1 MQVQVAHALVIGAP
15 GDAAQASKSRPRAFR
30 CWLISHTSRR
40 SAEPTQSGDTQPD
53 NVMLVADSAVPG
65 GVRTKLLDFGI
76 AKMRGERDS
85 PSAQTQTKTGAL
97 MGTPVY
103 MSPEQCRGAGG
114 VAERTDV
121 YSLGIMLYQMLAG
134 APPFQAPGTGELMAQ
149 HMYSEPPSLQ
159 ERAPQVSDEAALLI
173 AAMLIKD
180 PEIRPSMQ
188 EVEIELVRLSG
199 AQIGSA
205 VTGGHAM
212 SRHSGNPIGQI
223 VLGGS
228 LVDPFLSTMGG
239 ALNGNGQPPLMGP
252 TPVMRPG
259 LSLGVAQTTGPHAAL
274 KTGPHAALSTGPTP
288 SLHTGPHTPVV
299 VGAHAGL
306 KTLPPGRPW
315 WHLVLSGTAVV
326 ALVMG
331 GVLALTQRSGARAE
345 QLLEQARSDLRAQRW
360 AAAEGHATDVLAI
373 ESLEPG
379 QREGA
384 LELKVRAEREH
395 RAQTVY
401 EAMRTAEQSGRG
413 EESLRLYQQL
423 PQDSTLAAAA
433 QEIFARVAPR
443 VLSAATAHIEAAQ
456 REGRCEE
463 SRREAEQLAQLLP
476 TQPEAQLLAARPC
489 QAQAS
494 SEQALQMQT
503 AARTLLNKW
512 IDAHLQGRAPALHA
526 LYAERVLGVHRQGE
540 RVALADRAQWLNER
554 TALLQQPVVL
564 SVTGTRIVATA
575 GAARIFFNYVWE
587 SAGPQQER
595 ETGRAEMFL
604 LREPAGLRIAREEL
618 WPERPLAKT
627 GPTPR
632 TRNPDQFAFVEGM
645 DLVLPTEVEDR
656 WTQGALVIEPGA
668 DPVRVSRSVDPAQLP
683 ADVVRWQGRRV
694 QLYDLTGKRC
704 EARVVGFKVV
714 GRLRPHL
721 ELQRQWQSADPQT
734 VAREAWELTSG
745 GRVLVAGLEG
755 ERADCQGAR
764 WARAIELPDPK
775 LEAVRD
781 ASPELRRA
789 ALEELRKLPAYA
801 EIAAALA
808 AGSAVSQP
816 SGRRTRGKAGAAKA
830 APEPPPRAS
839 WDAAAEARV
848 EVSILTS
855 HGATLVSVSAQAG
868 PGCVGLSHQMWAMWQ
883 LQGDP
888 NRPDWQLISAPRSGQ
903 GGTPRA
909 VLDLDGDGTPE
920 LLFVPAGMGELL
932 GVARGRRPAGADR
945 GTTGAAGSGGNTE
958 AGDGVIYD
966 DFELNRLPVLDSS
979 C

>member
-1 MQVQVAHALVIGAP
+1 
-15 GDAAQASKSRPRAFR
+15 
-30 CWLISHTSRR
+30 
-40 SAEPTQSGDTQPD
+40 
-53 NVMLVADSAVPG
+53 MLVADSAVPG

-134 APPFQAPGTGELMAQ
+134 APPFQAVGTGELMSL
-149 HMYSEPPSLQ
+149 HMYAEPPSIR
-159 ERAPQVSDEAALLI
+159 ERAPQVSEEAALLI

-180 PEIRPSMQ
+180 PEIRPTME
-188 EVEIELVRLSG
+188 EVEIELVRMSG

-205 VTGGHAM
+205 VTGGHQV
-212 SRHSGNPIGQI
+212 SRNSGNPLGQI
-223 VLGGS
+223 VVGGS
-228 LVDPFLSTMGG
+228 LVDPFLSTMGS
-239 ALNGNGQPPLMGP
+239 GQTPLSTGQV
-252 TPVMRPG
+252 PVMRPVG
-259 LSLGVAQTTGPHAAL
+259 NLAAAITTGPNVSI
-274 KTGPHAALSTGPTP
+274 KTGPNP
-288 SLHTGPHTPVV
+288 SLQTGSNGLLQTGMHTPVV

-315 WHLVLSGTAVV
+315 WQILLSGTA
-326 ALVMG
+326 AIAIVMG
-331 GVLALTQRSGARAE
+331 AVLALTQRSGPRAE
-345 QLLEQARSDLRAQRW
+345 QLLEQARRDLRERRW
-360 AAAEGHATDVLAI
+360 AAAESHATDVLAI
-373 ESLEPG
+373 DSLAPD

-384 LELKVRAEREH
+384 LELKIRAEREH

-401 EAMRTAEQSGRG
+401 EAMRAAEQSGRG

-423 PQDSTLAAAA
+423 PRDSALAASA

-443 VLSAATAHIEAAQ
+443 VLTAVTAHIEAAQ

-476 TQPEAQLLAARPC
+476 TQPEAQLLLARPC

-494 SEQALQMQT
+494 SEQALQTQT
-503 AARTLLNKW
+503 EARALLSKW
-512 IDAHLQGRAPALHA
+512 TDAHLQGRAAALQA

-540 RVALADRAQWLNER
+540 RVALADRAQWLNDR
-554 TALLQQPVVL
+554 TAKLQQPVML
-564 SVTGTRIVATA
+564 SVSGTRIAATA
-575 GAARIFFNYVWE
+575 GAARIFFSYVWE
-587 SAGPQQER
+587 SAGPEQER
-595 ETGRAEMFL
+595 ESGKAEMFL

-618 WPERPLAKT
+618 WPERPLAQAR
-627 GPTPR
+627 PTQP

-645 DLVLPTEVEDR
+645 DLVLPTEVEER
-656 WTQGALVIEPGA
+656 WTQGALVIEPGM
-668 DPVRVSRSVDPAQLP
+668 DPVRVSRSIDPAQLP
-683 ADVVRWQGRRV
+683 AEVVRWQGRRV

-734 VAREAWELTSG
+734 IAREAWELTSG

-755 ERADCQGAR
+755 ERAACQGAR

-775 LEAVRD
+775 LEAVRE
-781 ASPELRRA
+781 ASPELRKA
-789 ALEELRKLPAYA
+789 ALGELRKLPAYA
-801 EIAAALA
+801 AIATALG
-808 AGSAVSQP
+808 GSLP
-816 SGRRTRGKAGAAKA
+816 SRPPVRKGRGKAGAKGA
-830 APEPPPRAS
+830 AGPPPHALP

-848 EVSILTS
+848 EVSVLTA
-855 HGATLVSVSAQAG
+855 HGATIVSVSAQAG
-868 PGCVGLSHQMWAMWQ
+868 PGCIGLSHQLWAMWQ

-888 NRPDWQLISAPRSGQ
+888 NRPDWQLISAPRGGQ

-909 VLDLDGDGTPE
+909 VLDLNGDGTPE
-920 LLFVPAGMGELL
+920 ILFVPAGMGELL
-932 GVARGRRPAGADR
+932 GIVRAHGPAGQS
-945 GTTGAAGSGGNTE
+945 TISGATPGENTDPGGALSGG
-958 AGDGVIYD
+958 GGLLYD